1 MSINSESIVGFNQ
14 TAPDNHMRAHNSD
27 PYLPKGRVGSGT
39 SVFDGIAGSAT
50 KFVFGK
56 ALFDGFPKRSF
67 LSTGFGFL
75 PDPFPPIISP
85 FFLFRKNTIIRGDVR
100 SLGIGVS
107 EFCDHEKTYVGSH
120 AFVVVV

>member
-1 MSINSESIVGFNQ
+1 MSINSESTVGFNQ

-27 PYLPKGRVGSGT
+27 PYLPKGRVGSGR
-39 SVFDGIAGSAT
+39 SSFDAIAGSAT

-75 PDPFPPIISP
+75 PDPFPPMFSP
-85 FFLFRKNTIIRGDVR
+85 FFLFHKNTIIRGDVR
-100 SLGIGVS
+100 KLGIGVR
-107 EFCDHEKTYVGSH
+107 EKRGQEKTCAVGH
-120 AFVVVV
+120 GLVGVV